1 MELYTSHLDIIDTI
15 RDNILLMSNNKFYEV
30 FSSHQY
36 YHLIYTLN
44 EELLTNT
51 SRELKLSADNIISV
65 LNSEV
70 SEMKNKFEKIKI
82 EMSEK

>member
-15 RDNILLMSNNKFYEV
+15 RDNILLMSNNKVYEL
-30 FSSHQY
+30 FSSYQD
-36 YHLIYTLN
+36 YHLIYKLN

-51 SRELKLSADNIISV
+51 SIELKLSADNIISV
-65 LNSEV
+65 LNRKV

-82 EMSEK
+82 EMS